1 MTTGCREAGRLPDG
15 RVVHEY
21 TLSNPHGLSM
31 TVLTLGGIVSAL
43 HVPDAAGRAANVV
56 LGFDNLDDYVHRN
69 PAFGI
74 IVGRYGNR
82 IAGASFT
89 LDGHT
94 HALSRNDGLN
104 CLHGGAEGFGHRLWQ
119 AEPDAPRADEAAA
132 LRLRYTSPDGEM
144 GFPGTLQVSVRYALG
159 AAENRWRI
167 DYEATT
173 DRATV
178 VNLTHHSYFNLAG
191 EGSALGHRLQLPASR
206 YSEVDAHLI
215 PLCHVPV
222 AGTPF
227 DFREPTVIEAR
238 IRQAHPQ
245 LLLARGYDHN
255 WLLDGPPDA
264 DGLRPAARLHDP
276 ASGRRMDVLTTEP
289 AVQFY
294 SGNFLDGSLAGP
306 GGRIYRQGDGLCLET
321 QHNPDS
327 PHHEAS
333 DDWPST
339 VLRPGQVWRSSTI
352 HRFT

>member
-1 MTTGCREAGRLPDG
+1 MTVERREAGRLPDG

-21 TLSNPHGLSM
+21 TLSNRHGLSM

-43 HVPDAAGRAANVV
+43 HVPDAAGHLANVV

-69 PAFGI
+69 PAFGV

-82 IAGASFT
+82 IAGARFM

-94 HALSRNDGLN
+94 YPLSRNDGPN

-119 AEPDAPRADEAAA
+119 ADVDALRTGEAAA
-132 LRLRYTSPDGEM
+132 LRLRYTSPHGEM
-144 GFPGTLQVSVRYALG
+144 GFPGELQVSVRYALG
-159 AAENRWRI
+159 AEENTWRI

-178 VNLTHHSYFNLAG
+178 LNLTHHSYFNLAG

-206 YSEVDAHLI
+206 YSEVDEHLI
-215 PLCHVPV
+215 PQRHAPV

-245 LLLARGYDHN
+245 LRLARGYDHN
-255 WLLDGPPDA
+255 WLLDSPADA
-264 DGLRPAARLHDP
+264 DDLRLAARLHDP
-276 ASGRRMDVLTTEP
+276 SSGRCMEMLTTEP

-294 SGNFLDGSLAGP
+294 SGNVLDGSLAGP
-306 GGRIYRQGDGLCLET
+306 GGRLYRQGDGVCLET